1 MTVFDKAWSVVK
13 TEEDNQCDGTEK
25 PEGCAGD
32 GQLSEGGAWECSS
45 CSESFC
51 SDCINQGH
59 VPKEDWDLADMA
71 QDHANQPGSMY
82 DNMCSDCEL
91 TLAEEYIP
99 EFKDHMEGVEAE
111 LREEEMEGK
120 TAREDF
126 DRKVSEQP
134 FFGDNRGKSLY
145 ADETPHFHSKF
156 NPDWQDTMK
165 SEPKCGMCGS
175 KDMSNWTPRH
185 TRSCTSCGHDP
196 GNDRCT
202 CGCGGTAPDSK
213 KASNDRTFD
222 MVWGIVKEAP
232 TEECKGC
239 GLAHGTP
246 NSEYCSEI
254 CEKQNMKKSDD
265 PLGDALENARNTPRK
280 DLKLTKLPKDVAI
293 KLNRRVK
300 DPSKDPLVQRAKKN
314 LDEEKEERNKR

>member
-1 MTVFDKAWSVVK
+1 MIRLVRDVIDMTAFDKAWGVVK

-71 QDHANQPGSMY
+71 QDHANQSGSMY

-134 FFGDNRGKSLY
+134 FF
-145 ADETPHFHSKF
+145 
-156 NPDWQDTMK
+156 
-165 SEPKCGMCGS
+165 
-175 KDMSNWTPRH
+175 
-185 TRSCTSCGHDP
+185 
-196 GNDRCT
+196 
-202 CGCGGTAPDSK
+202 
-213 KASNDRTFD
+213 
-222 MVWGIVKEAP
+222 
-232 TEECKGC
+232 
-239 GLAHGTP
+239 
-246 NSEYCSEI
+246 
-254 CEKQNMKKSDD
+254 
-265 PLGDALENARNTPRK
+265 
-280 DLKLTKLPKDVAI
+280 
-293 KLNRRVK
+293 
-300 DPSKDPLVQRAKKN
+300 
-314 LDEEKEERNKR
+314 

>member
-1 MTVFDKAWSVVK
+1 MTAFDKAWDMVK

-71 QDHANQPGSMY
+71 QDHANQPGSIY
-82 DNMCSDCEL
+82 ENMCSDCEL

-222 MVWGIVKEAP
+222 MVWGIVKATP
-232 TEECKGC
+232 CRKC
-239 GLAHGTP
+239 GKPCDFGMRGDGPAKQVDEGDELVP
-246 NSEYCSEI
+246 YCGN
-254 CEKQNMKKSDD
+254 CD
-265 PLGDALENARNTPRK
+265 
-280 DLKLTKLPKDVAI
+280 
-293 KLNRRVK
+293 
-300 DPSKDPLVQRAKKN
+300 
-314 LDEEKEERNKR
+314 